1 MQSRL
6 FVLLLKPSLFSG
18 IATLAVTLFVIGV
31 NNWPY
36 FTYTTALYPL
46 LYGDFGVVT
55 ALEQSPALT
64 KGVQDTLENNP
75 VVYCRIV
82 SVAAILT
89 GWGAFLVIRGIKNG
103 THTIESLENTEER
116 KGTLQQIGERTGILV
131 IWVLYAFIS
140 VNILFPYCLLL
151 SRIGADVITSAQGV
165 LMNIGAFIL
174 FTLVLHVHII
184 FLRLFLLR
192 PRVFGGKAAID
203 DAAFYQK

>member
-64 KGVQDTLENNP
+64 KGIQDTLENNP
-75 VVYCRIV
+75 VVYGIIV
-82 SVAAILT
+82 GIAAILA
-89 GWGAFLVIRGIKNG
+89 GWGAFLVIRGIKNSA
-103 THTIESLENTEER
+103 HTIESLENTEER

-151 SRIGADVITSAQGV
+151 SRIGADVITSAQGI

-174 FTLVLHVHII
+174 FTLVIHVHII

>member
-36 FTYTTALYPL
+36 FTYTTTLYPL

-64 KGVQDTLENNP
+64 KGIQDTLENNP
-75 VVYCRIV
+75 VVYGIIV
-82 SVAAILT
+82 GIAAILA
-89 GWGAFLVIRGIKNG
+89 GWGAFLAIRGIKNSA
-103 THTIESLENTEER
+103 HTIESLENTEER

-131 IWVLYAFIS
+131 IWALYAFIS
-140 VNILFPYCLLL
+140 INILLPYCLLL
-151 SRIGADVITSAQGV
+151 SRIGADVITSAQGI

-174 FTLVLHVHII
+174 FTLVIHVHII

-203 DAAFYQK
+203 DAVFYQK